1 MVENNCFSEKHG
13 FSRRKFLGGCAAC
26 ASAFSVSSV
35 FAGIGSANLPVLIPP
50 AFGAGQPKPK
60 IRLVLAYPSPERPI
74 WPNIGYDF
82 KSHNSSF
89 VNQLT
94 KACPGIDFLVSDIMS
109 QEEAQKLMS
118 RDSQVDGYLVYFSGC
133 LWGKVPDI
141 LASSPKPMVFVD
153 HLYAGSGAFLTS
165 YTRVKQNGAKAAVV
179 SSSRIED
186 VIDSARCLET
196 LIRLRGAKMLVVGKK
211 VDPNIEKEF
220 GTKQILIDFTRINKA
235 YVGADRSKAKKI
247 AGQWLGQAEKI
258 IEPKQE
264 EVEKSAVVYVAM
276 HDLLREHNAQGITVN
291 CLGGFY
297 GGHLPAYP
305 CLGFM
310 QLNNDGFVGGCE
322 GDQKSAL
329 TMLLMS
335 YLTGNPGYISD
346 PVIDTSKNQIIY
358 AHCVAPTKV
367 FGPKGSANQYH
378 IRSHSEDR
386 KGACARSLMPLG
398 EMTTTLLVVS
408 EEKKIIMHQGKTVE
422 NVDEDMACRNKLA
435 VEVEGDIH
443 KLLRDFGKWGW
454 HRVTIYGEHRRAI
467 YTIADM
473 CGFEVI
479 EEAV

>member
-1 MVENNCFSEKHG
+1 MAENNCLSEKHC

-35 FAGIGSANLPVLIPP
+35 FAAIGSEKLTEFIPP
-50 AFGAGQPKPK
+50 ACGGGQPKPK
-60 IRLVLAYPSPERPI
+60 IRLVLVYPSPKNPI

-82 KSHNSSF
+82 KTHNSSF
-89 VNQLT
+89 VNHLT
-94 KACPGIDFLVSDIMS
+94 KACPGIDLLVSDVMS
-109 QEEAQKLMS
+109 EQEAQKLMG
-118 RDSQVDGYLVYFSGC
+118 RDPQVDGYLVYFSGC

-141 LASSPKPMVFVD
+141 LTSSQKPMVFVD
-153 HLYAGSGAFLTS
+153 HLYAGTGAFLTS
-165 YTRVKQNGAKAAVV
+165 YNRVKRKGAKAAAV

-186 VIDSARCLET
+186 VIESARCLET
-196 LIRLRGAKMLVVGKK
+196 LIRLRGSRMLVVGRKA
-211 VDPNIEKEF
+211 DPNIEKEF
-220 GTKQILIDFTRINKA
+220 GTKQILIDFAQINQA
-235 YVGADRSKAKKI
+235 YAGTDRAKAKKI
-247 AGQWLGQAEKI
+247 AGQWLEQAEKI
-258 IEPKQE
+258 IEPTQE
-264 EVEKSAVVYVAM
+264 EIEKSAVVYVAM
-276 HDLLREHNAQGITVN
+276 QDLMREHKAQAITVN

-322 GDQKSAL
+322 GDRKSAI

-346 PVIDTSKNQIIY
+346 PVIDTSKNQVIY

-367 FGPKGSANQYH
+367 FGPKGSANPYH

-398 EMTTTLLVVS
+398 RMTTTLLIVS

-435 VEVEGDIH
+435 VEIEGDIH

-454 HRVTIYGEHRRAI
+454 HRVTFYGEHKRSI
-467 YTIADM
+467 YNIADM
-473 CGFEVI
+473 SGFEVV
-479 EEAV
+479 EEA